1 MSKRAVLV
9 LRLLVAWSSFVLFLS
24 GTAQAQTKPEKD
36 PIPQGYEINPYG
48 CLGRYETATK
58 DRTTAQME
66 LEVKRKLDPL
76 FEPEDPHSIRAMKL
90 CVVAML
96 KSRLGHMDAAEYY
109 QRAIEEQPF
118 EPGYEL
124 WAGNYYSGFRGAHRP
139 VVELAERHYYAGLR
153 KLEELDRKKKRRH
166 YHDVVEDWIRKRML
180 LLYQEDG
187 MPILP
192 WKAYPQSS
200 SGLNAPGLSLGVMA
214 GISKDTRP
222 FNRRG
227 DNNEMRTFSGE
238 ANFADSDL
246 RAGGATRPVLG
257 RGLTDLE
264 IYDIARAPLRMEVD
278 AKARFRQRYFGALDF
293 RFFQACAPESQII
306 SFYFPTGFYAPQ
318 PEGVDAQGKGNI
330 GTPCNWFA
338 KDAQS
343 RSQSFADTS
352 VREMNLNY
360 ERVFPL
366 YPLFDFRLAG
376 GVGKGQRIG
385 VVEFLPFQKED
396 YYIYQVMPSFSH
408 FLSTDKVSLDLVW
421 AKLDFV
427 DPEIGPTMDRQRE
440 KVIRGV
446 KLDYAFYSPVVLP
459 QLGYGSL
466 RPYRTPTRGIHLYA
480 GGVLD
485 EETYGSHTVAKQ
497 DIYGGFQYRAPVNF
511 NWLLQGTYLTARGTF
526 ADPNTIPAQVYN
538 DPTQD
543 FTGWRTSTY
552 AEIRVIDPEA
562 LPTTTGSFLS
572 PDMLNIVFPV
582 SHDIALGDSR
592 KDYENIR
599 GGVQAWFQVFGTGF
613 LGPAFLFTA
622 GYDFQYFYNISKGF
636 HLFSLNARVGWGE
649 L

>member
-9 LRLLVAWSSFVLFLS
+9 VRLLAAVSSFVLLWAA
-24 GTAQAQTKPEKD
+24 TAQAKPKKD

-66 LEVKRKLDPL
+66 IEVKRKLDPL
-76 FEPEDPHSIRAMKL
+76 FQPEDPHSIRAMKL

-109 QRAIEEQPF
+109 LRAIEEQPF

-139 VVELAERHYYAGLR
+139 VLELAERHYYAGLR

-187 MPILP
+187 IHILP

-238 ANFADSDL
+238 ANFANSDL

-293 RFFQACAPESQII
+293 RYFDARAPESQII
-306 SFYFPTGFYAPQ
+306 SYYFPTGPAP
-318 PEGVDAQGKGNI
+318 
-330 GTPCNWFA
+330 GTAPA
-338 KDAQS
+338 GS
-343 RSQSFADTS
+343 PTEPFAD
-352 VREMNLNY
+352 VYVKEMNLNY

-376 GVGKGQRIG
+376 GVGKGERVGI
-385 VVEFLPFQKED
+385 VEFLPLEREN

-421 AKLDFV
+421 AKLDFT
-427 DPEIGPTMDRQRE
+427 DPEFGPIGDRQRE
-440 KVIRGV
+440 KVIRGI

-466 RPYRTPTRGIHLYA
+466 RPYRTPTRGIHLFA

-511 NWLLQGTYLTARGTF
+511 NWFLQGTYLTSRVSY
-526 ADPNTIPAQVYN
+526 ADPNTAPAQVFN
-538 DPTQD
+538 DPGQE

-552 AEIRVIDPEA
+552 VEVRVIDPEA

-572 PDMLNIVFPV
+572 PDMLNIVFPIT
-582 SHDIALGDSR
+582 HDLALGDSR

-622 GYDFQYFYNISKGF
+622 GYDYQYFYNLSKGF
-636 HLFSLNARVGWGE
+636 HLFSANARVGWGE